1 MNQVLIWIGF
11 DVVANRQALRSEI
24 AEIKDMVDL
33 TEKDITELQESYAKR
48 TQNAGQM
55 YFGLQRTK
63 QLKATLHWVQDFAR
77 VSEVPTLERLT
88 QESFKGAI
96 SKAGTEWITGFE
108 NMLSTSLG
116 VNGVPLLYVIREKE
130 EAEPEGHNTFVQK
143 CIACAPLAGPHFKAD
158 ARKVHQLATSF
169 TQGETSEQWIKM
181 HVKKQNGRIDLKA
194 LCAHY
199 QGAGNTT
206 RRIAEATCLRETLHY
221 KNERLLSFAT
231 FLSKVQHMFN
241 LFEEEDEP
249 PTESAKFRFLMEKV
263 QNPQLEADISALKVK
278 SGLGGTSDSFT
289 NAANLIAASVAT
301 LPELI
306 SKSRI
311 SSMNQT
317 DASKGAESIY
327 RNGKVYTGYYKKF
340 HALSQA
346 DRDKVMAERERQ
358 GIKKGPQKKTGRQV
372 SFAKTT
378 EKELAATK
386 RKLKKA
392 NRKISSLQ
400 TKSDYES
407 DSSTSGGDE
416 PSNNGGNS
424 FGGREEKKK
433 GKKSKKN

>member
-1 MNQVLIWIGF
+1 
-11 DVVANRQALRSEI
+11 
-24 AEIKDMVDL
+24 
-33 TEKDITELQESYAKR
+33 
-48 TQNAGQM
+48 
-55 YFGLQRTK
+55 
-63 QLKATLHWVQDFAR
+63 
-77 VSEVPTLERLT
+77 
-88 QESFKGAI
+88 
-96 SKAGTEWITGFE
+96 
-108 NMLSTSLG
+108 
-116 VNGVPLLYVIREKE
+116 
-130 EAEPEGHNTFVQK
+130 
-143 CIACAPLAGPHFKAD
+143 
-158 ARKVHQLATSF
+158 
-169 TQGETSEQWIKM
+169 M
-181 HVKKQNGRIDLKA
+181 HVKKQNGRVDLTA

-206 RRIAEATCLRETLHY
+206 RRIAEATRLRKTLHY
-221 KNERLLSFAT
+221 KNERLLFFAT
-231 FLSKVQHMFN
+231 FLSKVRHMFN
-241 LFEEEDEP
+241 LSEEEDKP
-249 PTESAKFRFLMEKV
+249 FTESAKLRFLMEKV

-278 SGLGGTSDSFT
+278 SGLGGTSVSFT
-289 NAANLIAASVAT
+289 DAANLIAASVAT
-301 LPELI
+301 LPESI

-317 DASKGAESIY
+317 DASDGAESIY
-327 RNGKVYTGYYKKF
+327 RNGEVYTGYCKKF

-392 NRKISSLQ
+392 NRKFFSLQ
-400 TKSDYES
+400 TKGDSES

-433 GKKSKKN
+433 GKKSKKKCLFVRSSLLAFMAQLFNVIGFRLETSDWIDFNEEREQERCICDFVTTDRRDCS